1 MLTLTS
7 ALQKIKAISH
17 ISKKYERRI
26 TLNIE
31 GKTVQATFAAA
42 ISAVIY
48 YLGIVSIPII
58 MLICAMIIDY
68 ITGMLAA
75 SYNSELSSKK
85 GIKGIVKKVGYLAL
99 VLASM
104 IIDWLIS
111 QGLQQININMNYS
124 VFFAVLVTVWLIINE
139 LISVLENISRMGVP
153 IPNFLKKIINKL
165 KMTVDKGDGENDG

>member
-1 MLTLTS
+1 MQNKELQVFVS
-7 ALQKIKAISH
+7 AA
-17 ISKKYERRI
+17 
-26 TLNIE
+26 
-31 GKTVQATFAAA
+31 FAGLL
-42 ISAVIY
+42 Y

-75 SYNSELSSKK
+75 SYNSELSSQK

-111 QGLQQININMNYS
+111 QGLQQININLHYS
-124 VFFAVLVTVWLIINE
+124 VFFAVLVAVWLIINE
-139 LISVLENISRMGVP
+139 LISTLENLSRMGVP

>member
-1 MLTLTS
+1 MQNKELQVFVS
-7 ALQKIKAISH
+7 AA
-17 ISKKYERRI
+17 
-26 TLNIE
+26 
-31 GKTVQATFAAA
+31 FAGLL
-42 ISAVIY
+42 Y

-75 SYNSELSSKK
+75 SY
-85 GIKGIVKKVGYLAL
+85 KKVGYLAL

-111 QGLQQININMNYS
+111 QGLQQININLHYS
-124 VFFAVLVTVWLIINE
+124 VFFAVLVAVWLIINE
-139 LISVLENISRMGVP
+139 LISTLENLSRMGVP

>member
-1 MLTLTS
+1 MQNKE
-7 ALQKIKAISH
+7 LQIFIS
-17 ISKKYERRI
+17 
-26 TLNIE
+26 
-31 GKTVQATFAAA
+31 TVFAGLL
-42 ISAVIY
+42 Y

-58 MLICAMIIDY
+58 MLIFAMVIDY

-111 QGLQQININMNYS
+111 QGLQQINVDFHYS
-124 VFFAVLVTVWLIINE
+124 VFFAVLVAVWLIINE
-139 LISVLENISRMGVP
+139 LISILENLSRMGIP
-153 IPNFLKKIINKL
+153 IPNFLKKIINRL
-165 KMTVDKGDGENDG
+165 KTTVDESEDKKND

>member
-1 MLTLTS
+1 MGEVTKMQNKE
-7 ALQKIKAISH
+7 LQIFIS
-17 ISKKYERRI
+17 
-26 TLNIE
+26 
-31 GKTVQATFAAA
+31 TVFAGLL
-42 ISAVIY
+42 Y

-58 MLICAMIIDY
+58 MLIFAMVIDY

-111 QGLQQININMNYS
+111 QGLQQINVDFHYS
-124 VFFAVLVTVWLIINE
+124 VFFAVLVAVWLIINE
-139 LISVLENISRMGVP
+139 LISILENLSRMGIP
-153 IPNFLKKIINKL
+153 IPNFLKKIINRL
-165 KMTVDKGDGENDG
+165 KTTVDESEDKKND

>member
-1 MLTLTS
+1 MQNKE
-7 ALQKIKAISH
+7 LQV
-17 ISKKYERRI
+17 
-26 TLNIE
+26 L
-31 GKTVQATFAAA
+31 
-42 ISAVIY
+42 ISAAFAGLLY

-111 QGLQQININMNYS
+111 QGLQQINVDLHYS
-124 VFFAVLVTVWLIINE
+124 VFFAVLVAVWLIINE
-139 LISVLENISRMGVP
+139 LISVLENLSRIGVP

>member
-1 MLTLTS
+1 MQNKELQVFVS
-7 ALQKIKAISH
+7 AA
-17 ISKKYERRI
+17 
-26 TLNIE
+26 
-31 GKTVQATFAAA
+31 FAGLL
-42 ISAVIY
+42 Y

-58 MLICAMIIDY
+58 MLIFAMIIDY

-111 QGLQQININMNYS
+111 QGLQQININLHYS

-139 LISVLENISRMGVP
+139 LISVLENLSRMGVP
-153 IPNFLKKIINKL
+153 IPNFLKKLIDRL
-165 KMTVDKGDGENDG
+165 KNTVDESEREDKNYVQKDKN